1 MKELLSSSGEVS
13 ILKKNC
19 NSDKNAKP
27 VVFSKSNDSFKCTF
41 FSVTG
46 PPKKK
51 KNAYTI
57 QNNKY
62 LFSLCLSWYMKVFL
76 GHKNRLKTKSSDI
89 FMEWTAY

>member
-13 ILKKNC
+13 SLKKNC

-51 KNAYTI
+51 SLHYT
-57 QNNKY
+57 K
-62 LFSLCLSWYMKVFL
+62 
-76 GHKNRLKTKSSDI
+76 
-89 FMEWTAY
+89 

>member
-51 KNAYTI
+51 KMPTLYKIINTYFHCVCPGI
-57 QNNKY
+57 
-62 LFSLCLSWYMKVFL
+62 
-76 GHKNRLKTKSSDI
+76 
-89 FMEWTAY
+89 